1 MLAIL
6 KDHNHFTQLGKGY
19 FPFHCELCSKCVFLN
34 LSYSILKIVYHV
46 LNYSSFELSPSYHVQ
61 NKITTRLFEK
71 RIVARHQDK
80 EEKIRYLS

>member
-6 KDHNHFTQLGKGY
+6 NDHNHFTKLGKEY
-19 FPFHCELCSKCVFLN
+19 FPFHCELCSKCAFLN

-46 LNYSSFELSPSYHVQ
+46 LNYSSFELSPSYRVQ
-61 NKITTRLFEK
+61 NKITTQRFEE

-80 EEKIRYLS
+80 EKKIRHLS